1 LCLKRSCAHVVRGV
15 APLKI
20 RGKGVPPKVLGKMPD
35 RGGGAARAGRRRGL
49 AVVAARCRAARRAAK
64 RMRRDARQC
73 GTRCGA
79 RFLERCGAGSKRAAR
94 HGDGGA
100 AWQRNAAVQARPNK
114 QASACT
120 TAVLC
125 LGALGLADLA
135 RVQGYSPTASRSA
148 GARVRS
154 EPATRRP
161 ARLRWRSGGAGK
173 HLQEETRHEGRTGIH
188 DSIAAVAHGDCT
200 RDD

>member
-1 LCLKRSCAHVVRGV
+1 LRPRDPLCLKRSSVHVVRGV

-35 RGGGAARAGRRRGL
+35 RGGGAARAGRRRDL

-73 GTRCGA
+73 STRCGA

-94 HGDGGA
+94 HGGGGA

-114 QASACT
+114 QASTCT
-120 TAVLC
+120 TAALC
-125 LGALGLADLA
+125 LGVLGLADLA
-135 RVQGYSPTASRSA
+135 RVQGYSRL
-148 GARVRS
+148 RHD
-154 EPATRRP
+154 RP
-161 ARLRWRSGGAGK
+161 ARVFGANRRRGARRGCDG
-173 HLQEETRHEGRTGIH
+173 E
-188 DSIAAVAHGDCT
+188 AAVRGSTCRKRHGT
-200 RDD
+200 KAGQGYTTA